1 MTAKNQMEMGMTRL
15 RLDDN
20 DQIAPWQ
27 TKSTDG
33 SLSTVDTLASTA
45 ICGIIHSIFGGQP
58 LLILGVADTTVIM
71 YTYLYNFT
79 KEKADLG
86 QELFLAWV
94 RWVCVWTTLLLFLLA
109 AFNACTVIS
118 RFTRIAGELFGTLI
132 AILFMQEAIKG
143 LVSEFRI
150 PKAEDPT
157 EEKYNFQWLYT
168 NGLLAIIFSFGLLFT
183 TLKSRGARTWR
194 YGTGWQ
200 RSFLA
205 DYGVPC
211 MVLIWSLM
219 SFGAPTKIP
228 SGVPRRLFGPL
239 PWESASLLH
248 WTVIKDMG
256 KVPVVFFFAAFIPA
270 VMIAGLYFFDHCV
283 ASQMAQQKEFNLKN
297 PSAYQYDILLLGIM
311 LIKKNIVKSAKE
323 CIKQQGSNS
332 EIYGRMQAVFIEIDT
347 TPDVRK
353 IIAKELKNLKDTV
366 MESEDGGSKDG
377 NDLEKHIDAHLPVQ
391 MIPTSVLWGY
401 FAYMALDSLPGNQ
414 FCERILLLFITPK
427 RRYKVLE
434 GDHASFVELV
444 PFSYIAMFTL
454 FYFAYLLLCFGITWI
469 PIAGILFPTP
479 FFLLI
484 IIRQHILPKLFH
496 SQYLQELDAAEYE
509 EIAGK
514 TLIKAITLCLAVIH
528 VHVLIGDSSGSDN
541 DVVEVVVATAMTV
554 VVVGDD
560 GGCSHG
566 GSGIVDEIQKED
578 GQVFSPGFVRSLSET
593 QRVRPGTSLEVDLGQ
608 DQSRSQLIQLV
619 QYNTHGIGLSH
630 PLVSTEGGQLRVGY
644 NSKTNYSISAS
655 SGGSINNLL
664 KQGPRKVIGK
674 GGHKHPLVVGGF
686 TGLARRIG
694 KREVGAGRSR
704 AQQTTMVPKLTTV
717 QRPSVGNRQDNS
729 EADKLHEAQATLFLG
744 KSLGLASKGRMHKL
758 LRKFVQLEEQD
769 KERLGG
775 RTDATL

>member
-1 MTAKNQMEMGMTRL
+1 MKSPFKGII
-15 RLDDN
+15 N
-20 DQIAPWQ
+20 DFKGRKACYMILAPTTYMFFASALPVIVFGEQ
-27 TKSTDG
+27 LNRATDG
-33 SLSTVDTLASTA
+33 SLSTVETLASTA

-58 LLILGVADTTVIM
+58 LLILGVAEPTVIM

-79 KEKADLG
+79 NGKADLG
-86 QELFLAWV
+86 QELFLAWAG
-94 RWVCVWTTLLLFLLA
+94 WVCVWTTLLLFLLA

-183 TLKSRGARTWR
+183 ALKSRGARTWR

-219 SFGAPTKIP
+219 SFGVPTKIP

-311 LIKKNIVKSAKE
+311 TLLCGLIGLPPANGVFPQTPMHTKSLAVLKRQLIKKKIVKSAKE

-347 TPDVRK
+347 TLDVRK

-391 MIPTSVLWGY
+391 VNG
-401 FAYMALDSLPGNQ
+401 
-414 FCERILLLFITPK
+414 
-427 RRYKVLE
+427 VLE

-454 FYFAYLLLCFGITWI
+454 FHFAYLLLCFGITWI

-496 SQYLQELDAAEYE
+496 SQCLQELDAAEYE
-509 EIAGK
+509 EIAGNRNCSQSMPFK
-514 TLIKAITLCLAVIH
+514 GVKPEFE
-528 VHVLIGDSSGSDN
+528 SSDA
-541 DVVEVVVATAMTV
+541 E
-554 VVVGDD
+554 
-560 GGCSHG
+560 
-566 GSGIVDEIQKED
+566 ILDE
-578 GQVFSPGFVRSLSET
+578 LT
-593 QRVRPGTSLEVDLGQ
+593 
-608 DQSRSQLIQLV
+608 
-619 QYNTHGIGLSH
+619 
-630 PLVSTEGGQLRVGY
+630 
-644 NSKTNYSISAS
+644 TNRGELKFRSAS
-655 SGGSINNLL
+655 FSDECL
-664 KQGPRKVIGK
+664 
-674 GGHKHPLVVGGF
+674 
-686 TGLARRIG
+686 
-694 KREVGAGRSR
+694 
-704 AQQTTMVPKLTTV
+704 
-717 QRPSVGNRQDNS
+717 
-729 EADKLHEAQATLFLG
+729 
-744 KSLGLASKGRMHKL
+744 
-758 LRKFVQLEEQD
+758 
-769 KERLGG
+769 
-775 RTDATL
+775 